1 VGSRDLDHSSESK
14 RAVSSAKSG
23 SPAGKADGAA
33 FDAHPKDAMAA
44 AKMVSSRITAIR
56 APLAMRLPSSMP
68 PLEVAGVF
76 RAVRPTAAT
85 Y

>member
-1 VGSRDLDHSSESK
+1 
-14 RAVSSAKSG
+14 
-23 SPAGKADGAA
+23 
-33 FDAHPKDAMAA
+33 MAA
-44 AKMVSSRITAIR
+44 AKVVSGRITAIG